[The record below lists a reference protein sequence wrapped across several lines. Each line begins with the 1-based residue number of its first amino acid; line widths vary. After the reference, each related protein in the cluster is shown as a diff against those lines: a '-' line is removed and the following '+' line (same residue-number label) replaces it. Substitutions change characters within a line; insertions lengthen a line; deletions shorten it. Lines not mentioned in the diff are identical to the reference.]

1 MLRPDSTGSSLPN
14 ARSERASVESGK
26 GLPPSVRHSYTAHM
40 SFSELLFVLLL
51 VGLLAVT
58 AVVAFAVAGLNRRSE
73 AQAAELAQL
82 RAQLAQGGHAQ
93 EPAASELRDRLN
105 QTQTLLEGM
114 PAVFVARHQM
124 EEEARQSLRRLEAII
139 AGSPSRGAA
148 GENILEEAFRS
159 LPPDMIRR
167 NVWVNGRVV
176 EFGLH
181 LPDGKLL
188 AIDSKW
194 TSSAALEELA
204 RPDVAPERQVR
215 LAAAVEKEVERRV
228 REVSQY
234 IDPATTAPFALAAVP
249 GAAYAVCRSAFAEAH
264 RRHVTIVAYSM
275 ALPYLL
281 LLYRLHLQF
290 ARSADLDNLQAC
302 LMEIDRQV
310 DALDAALENRL
321 QRAVTMLGNAYQEGK
336 QVTARIRASVQ
347 GIQASGR
354 LEQPASRPSEPA
366 GLLHEPLADAPAG
379 RPPASVPAD
388 G

>member
-1 MLRPDSTGSSLPN
+1 MSS
-14 ARSERASVESGK
+14 
-26 GLPPSVRHSYTAHM
+26 
-40 SFSELLFVLLL
+40 SELLFVLLL
-51 VGLLAVT
+51 VCLVAGT
-58 AVVAFAVAGLNRRSE
+58 AVVAFMVASINRRSE

-82 RAQLAQGGHAQ
+82 RAQLALGGHAQ
-93 EPAASELRDRLN
+93 ESAASELRDRLN

-114 PAVFVARHQM
+114 RAVFVSRHQV

-181 LPDGKLL
+181 LPGGKLL

-204 RPDVAPERQVR
+204 RPDLPPSRQVR

-249 GAAYAVCRSAFAEAH
+249 DAAYSVCRSAFAEAH

-281 LLYRLHLQF
+281 LLYQLYLQF
-290 ARSADLDNLQAC
+290 ARSVDMDNLQAC
-302 LMEIDRQV
+302 LIEIDRQV

-336 QVTARIRASVQ
+336 QVTARIRASMQ
-347 GIQASGR
+347 GIQAAGA
-354 LEQPASRPSEPA
+354 LEEPPETAPPGQVGPPRAFPVEDATERTLGAAPRSRE
-366 GLLHEPLADAPAG
+366 
-379 RPPASVPAD
+379 
-388 G
+388 